1 MSHSAMIGLALAA
14 LAAPVSMAGTTADTT
29 PPAAPVGRG
38 APAAPP
44 AMRDAGSR
52 IEDEPSLDEIVVTG
66 RREPGAVI
74 GDIAP
79 ETQLS
84 AEEIRAL
91 GVGSVTELLA
101 ALGPQLG
108 SSRGRGG
115 RPVVLLNGV
124 RISGFAEIR
133 DLPAEAILRTDILP
147 EEVALRYGYRA
158 DQRVVNIVLR
168 PRFRAF
174 TGEMGAR
181 STTEGG
187 RESTDLNGNWLNI
200 RRDDRWQVDVKAR
213 RDAELLESDRQIV
226 GPLGVA
232 NADAAYRSL
241 APQVDQLTANFVMA
255 KPLGEGAAATLNL
268 SIDDTRRLSL
278 LGLRSVSGSFSP
290 LRREVEA
297 LDSHLGGIVQGT
309 LSGWRWSATLNADR
323 NDSTTTTTGES
334 TPGRSRNDAIDV
346 DLVANGA
353 PLDLPAGA
361 LSLTLKAAVGSRSI
375 ESRSRR
381 GLTTFD
387 TDLSRQQRDLQF
399 NVDLPLWRGALFDGQ
414 TGMLGANLNYAL
426 EDVSGF
432 GGLRTTGYGLNG
444 SIARKLRLITSVT
457 DEQGP
462 PSMQQLGAAV
472 IATPFVRSF
481 DFVRGETVE
490 VTRVDG
496 GNPLLAPDR
505 RKVFKIGL
513 GSRPLED
520 IDLDLNADFVRTRS
534 RDIITALPLA
544 TPDLERAF
552 GSRFQRDPGG
562 RLQSIDARPV
572 NLFGR
577 DRDEIRL
584 TLNLSRPW
592 GPQPEPPMP
601 PRRTERGGRGDTP
614 GTGSAAPGAGTVASG
629 AGAGTA
635 APGAPP
641 VDDAARRARMAQMGE
656 RFTAFARRGSLQF
669 SLVYTERLTDEVTI
683 APGLP
688 VLDLLEGDTLFDT
701 NGNPRREVEAQ
712 FGGSRNGFGGRL
724 VAQWRSGSRIV
735 SSAPSGSRGDL
746 DFDSL
751 TTVNLRLFAD
761 LGLLPVARQHAFLRG
776 ARVTLAVGNLFNSRP
791 VVRDAAGRV
800 PLNYQAD
807 LLDPQGRSIRL
818 GFRKV
823 FLPNFSSAGGRTG

>member
-1 MSHSAMIGLALAA
+1 MSHSAMIGLAL
-14 LAAPVSMAGTTADTT
+14 VSMALPVAIAGTTADT
-29 PPAAPVGRG
+29 AVAL
-38 APAAPP
+38 AAPP
-44 AMRDAGSR
+44 VAAPRDGASLA
-52 IEDEPSLDEIVVTG
+52 EDEPSLDEIVVTG

-84 AEEIRAL
+84 SEEIRAL
-91 GVGSVTELLA
+91 GVSSVTELLA

-133 DLPAEAILRTDILP
+133 DLPTEAILRTDILP
-147 EEVALRYGYRA
+147 EEVALKYGYRA

-174 TGEMGAR
+174 TGEMSAR

-187 RESTDLNGNWLNI
+187 RESADLNGNWLNV
-200 RRDDRWQVDVKAR
+200 RRDDRWQVDLKAR
-213 RDAELLESDRQIV
+213 RDAELLESDRQVI
-226 GPLGVA
+226 GPLGLA
-232 NADAAYRSL
+232 NADASYRSL
-241 APQVDQLTANFVMA
+241 VPQVDQLTANFVMA

-268 SIDDTRRLSL
+268 SIDDARRLSL
-278 LGLRSVSGSFSP
+278 LGLRPISGGGLP
-290 LRREVEA
+290 LRREVDA
-297 LDSHLGGIVQGT
+297 LDSHLGGIVQGS

-323 NDSTTTTTGES
+323 SDSSTTTTGEP
-334 TPGRSRNDAIDV
+334 TPGRSRNDVVDV
-346 DLVANGA
+346 DLVASGA

-361 LSLTLKAAVGSRSI
+361 MALTVKTAVGTRSI

-381 GLTTFD
+381 GLMTFD
-387 TDLSRQQRDLQF
+387 TDLSRQQRELQF
-399 NVDLPLWRGALFDGQ
+399 NVDLPLWRGEVAEGRA
-414 TGMLGANLNYAL
+414 GSLGANFNHAV
-426 EDVSGF
+426 EDVSGI

-444 SIARKLRLITSVT
+444 SIARKFRVSASAT

-505 RKVFKIGL
+505 RKVFKIGI
-513 GSRPLED
+513 GSRPLD
-520 IDLDLNADFVRTRS
+520 DVDLDLNADFVRTRA

-552 GSRFQRDPGG
+552 GSRFQRDAGG

-592 GPQPEPPMP
+592 GPQPEAPMP
-601 PRRTERGGRGDTP
+601 PRRNERGGRGDTP
-614 GTGSAAPGAGTVASG
+614 GNAGTRPN
-629 AGAGTA
+629 AGAG
-635 APGAPP
+635 
-641 VDDAARRARMAQMGE
+641 MGE
-656 RFTAFARRGSLQF
+656 RFMAFARRGSLQF
-669 SLVYTERLTDEVTI
+669 SLVYTERLADEVTI

-688 VLDLLEGDTLFDT
+688 VLDLLAGDTLFDT

-712 FGGSRNGFGGRL
+712 FGGNRNGFGGRL

-735 SSAPSGSRGDL
+735 SSAPGSSRGDL

-761 LGLLPVARQHAFLRG
+761 LGLLPMARQHAFLRG
-776 ARVTLAVGNLFNSRP
+776 ARVTLAVGNVFNSRP
-791 VVRDAAGRV
+791 EVRDAAGLV
-800 PLNYQAD
+800 PLNYQPD